1 MDKFIDNIPYLRE
14 KYIKYADF
22 AGEAIEDIFD
32 QDQLKASEIRKV
44 VEFASVV
51 LMNSGNETFTIKTLP
66 IEAQFSPIY
75 AILIDDFDGDGFQDL
90 LMGGN
95 FSGVPPDL
103 GRYDASYGSVLL
115 GDGTGAF
122 TTTPIQ
128 SSGFVVTGEI
138 RQMKKIKT
146 PNSQNQILVARNNNT
161 VAIFNQLKNK

>member
-1 MDKFIDNIPYLRE
+1 
-14 KYIKYADF
+14 
-22 AGEAIEDIFD
+22 
-32 QDQLKASEIRKV
+32 
-44 VEFASVV
+44 
-51 LMNSGNETFTIKTLP
+51 
-66 IEAQFSPIY
+66 
-75 AILIDDFDGDGFQDL
+75 
-90 LMGGN
+90 MGGN